1 MASTAPASSA
11 GTEVGT
17 MGDSRTWILGAL
29 AVTFLAGLALA
40 FFDSGSDGA
49 LFAGS
54 IASMGAL
61 AGASLLTVRHLRA
74 GREMAA
80 AGFAGMAVLAIAEV
94 VAGFSGAGADQVF
107 VSLAILHL
115 PAQALIASQDWSPL
129 WTRAA
134 AALSGVVL
142 AIYGYVYTFGDDP
155 ADPENAIL
163 IAGWIL
169 LLIAIIG
176 WFMTVR
182 EEA

>member
-1 MASTAPASSA
+1 MASTASSSS

-17 MGDSRTWILGAL
+17 VGDSRTWILGAL
-29 AVTFLAGLALA
+29 ALIFVFGLSLA

-49 LFAGS
+49 LFSTS
-54 IASMGAL
+54 IASMSGFTAGAL
-61 AGASLLTVRHLRA
+61 LSVRHLRA
-74 GREMAA
+74 GRDMAA
-80 AGFAGMAVLAIAEV
+80 AGFAGMAILSIAEV
-94 VAGFSGAGADQVF
+94 VAGFSGPSPDQVF

-163 IAGWIL
+163 IAGYVL
-169 LLIAIIG
+169 LLITVIG
-176 WFMTVR
+176 WFMTVKD
-182 EEA
+182 EA